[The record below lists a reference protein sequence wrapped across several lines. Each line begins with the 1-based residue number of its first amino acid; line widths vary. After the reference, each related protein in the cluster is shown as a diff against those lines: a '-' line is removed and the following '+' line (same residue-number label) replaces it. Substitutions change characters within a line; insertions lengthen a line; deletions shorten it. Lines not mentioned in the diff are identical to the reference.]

1 MVVEPVPFSD
11 QPKYRL
17 TESQVARY
25 KHLFEK
31 IFFCKT
37 RKAPYDFC
45 SLATFTFSRKNN
57 HPITILRPLRNQSLR
72 LLSNVTKIRRKIR
85 YVSLDEGMSSY
96 YSLFDSLK
104 IIYKSPITTIR
115 KWVEQNLF
123 NMVGGTFIDEMEDYE
138 LFKKSTN
145 GLIPN
150 QSVCLALRNLY
161 ESRMSE
167 EKSNKPSV
175 ILFKDYNVVPDSF
188 SITVFRR
195 VLSTLSSLD
204 VNIIIKKHPSD
215 VESLFD
221 NTLLQEF
228 PHTKIINSVV
238 SVVAENAE
246 IDIPDVMIDNE
257 VESMADEQA
266 SRMSQQGIGLDMY
279 LQYTGQ
285 SMDDFKAG
293 MKPMALIRVKSNL
306 VIEAVAKELK
316 MEATAEEYE
325 KELEDMAKAYNT
337 DVDNLKQA
345 FGDENPYLKEQII
358 NRKTVEWL
366 ADKAVKTEPKD
377 DDAEKTEE

>member
-1 MVVEPVPFSD
+1 MSDIYSIDNISDIQGLDDVDFLACVLTSWQFDNLCAYLSQNKLGKGFLVVEPVPFSD

-238 SVVAENAE
+238 SGEELMATFHPLFIIGGYSTVVFSSSLVFQTPAISYAPMYVHDDTISVSLRKN
-246 IDIPDVMIDNE
+246 IQYFVKQLDNSITFCDNFE
-257 VESMADEQA
+257 TIEQQIL
-266 SRMSQQGIGLDMY
+266 SI
-279 LQYTGQ
+279 
-285 SMDDFKAG
+285 
-293 MKPMALIRVKSNL
+293 
-306 VIEAVAKELK
+306 LK
-316 MEATAEEYE
+316 
-325 KELEDMAKAYNT
+325 K
-337 DVDNLKQA
+337 
-345 FGDENPYLKEQII
+345 
-358 NRKTVEWL
+358 
-366 ADKAVKTEPKD
+366 
-377 DDAEKTEE
+377 